1 MDPLPLILQLCSKRI
16 YVGISYLDP
25 EFVGDDRKIVTGVF
39 IQTAY
44 QRFKLQNFHDF
55 ITFDAKTS
63 GVCTFGWKLMMPT
76 VIDQEG
82 KLRTTAYC
90 LVCAEDY
97 GSMRFQANEL
107 IKCDPLLPSENKAIM
122 TDVFFLPDHEINEL
136 IPSAKHFECQKHLV
150 SSDCP
155 NHWPAAEAAEGT
167 RIMWEIVKAEF
178 PEKQQKAIK
187 QLKEKCPKFYDTYFV
202 PTVQPKLAG
211 QSFLLQNKRSFHCRG

>member
-1 MDPLPLILQLCSKRI
+1 MNALYMQPENAGLLSFLEVSLHFLFVTLHGKGFYFAWTPLPLILQLLQQKDPSL

-82 KLRTTAYC
+82 KLRTGC
-90 LVCAEDY
+90 ILLGVC
-97 GSMRFQANEL
+97 RRL
-107 IKCDPLLPSENKAIM
+107 
-122 TDVFFLPDHEINEL
+122 
-136 IPSAKHFECQKHLV
+136 
-150 SSDCP
+150 
-155 NHWPAAEAAEGT
+155 W
-167 RIMWEIVKAEF
+167 
-178 PEKQQKAIK
+178 
-187 QLKEKCPKFYDTYFV
+187 
-202 PTVQPKLAG
+202 
-211 QSFLLQNKRSFHCRG
+211 